1 MVAGPAHVNTRVTDV
16 THSSVGTRA
25 GGGVCQGMRCITR
38 ALAAALVATA
48 TADAQ
53 APAVRG
59 VSLWPGTELRATL
72 APGAAPAGRGVRAV
86 RGRLVSLT
94 SDSLKV
100 TPRGTGTIATYR
112 LVDVERLEVRGR
124 RQRKLGFALGALAGA
139 GIGAAVATSDWRRGG
154 ISRDQYAGVL
164 AASAIGGGWIGFA
177 FAPREWVAL
186 PLR

>member
-1 MVAGPAHVNTRVTDV
+1 MA
-16 THSSVGTRA
+16 
-25 GGGVCQGMRCITR
+25 
-38 ALAAALVATA
+38 ALAATGTA
-48 TADAQ
+48 HAQ
-53 APAVRG
+53 TPVVRG

-72 APGAAPAGRGVRAV
+72 APGEPAGRAV

-94 SDSLKV
+94 SDTLKV

-139 GIGAAVATSDWRRGG
+139 GLSAVVATSDWRRGG

-164 AASAIGGGWIGFA
+164 AASGIGGGWIGFA

-186 PLR
+186 PLAR